1 MLILLVVTLFVAN
14 IVITN
19 ADSYTTFYIPDGT
32 VDE

>member
-1 MLILLVVTLFVAN
+1 MLILLAGTLFSAN

-19 ADSYTTFYIPDGT
+19 ADSYITFYIPDGT